1 MMLDIK
7 QEKDIQVSPQSFDA
21 IMMLAIT
28 TVADDIGDAPTIDT
42 PLFDEARE
50 AYCAEL
56 LQSIVEWQKQNSD
69 DLLFDSNAAQNYT
82 YAKRE
87 ALIKVA
93 EVKLFNALHEGDS
106 ISEEMMM

>member
-1 MMLDIK
+1 MFDMKK
-7 QEKDIQVSPQSFDA
+7 QNDVQVSSQSFDA

-56 LQSIVEWQKQNSD
+56 LQSIVEWQKQNSA
-69 DLLFDSNAAQNYT
+69 DLLFDSNATQNYT

>member
-1 MMLDIK
+1 MLDIK
-7 QEKDIQVSPQSFDA
+7 QEKDIQVSQQSFDA

-28 TVADDIGDAPTIDT
+28 TVADDIGSAPTVNI
-42 PLFDEARE
+42 PLFDEVHE

-56 LQSIVEWQKQNSD
+56 LQCIVGWQKQNNQ
-69 DLLFDSNAAQNYT
+69 DLTTDANADQNYT